1 MKSRLD
7 FETLNKYQ
15 TFSYH
20 TFPYFFQSHVA
31 SRIIIGNLLGSGTV
45 PCFLLMKGRLLLS
58 GSGKCH
64 AAPAFWHTI
73 SILTRQHV
81 GKTLVLWYMV
91 HQQNAMQPIR
101 AYSKLLLLWI
111 HGKWK
116 VGSTLQSFVTNYS
129 KKCQFQTAYQTAMKI
144 ILYYLELK
152 LYK

>member
-1 MKSRLD
+1 
-7 FETLNKYQ
+7 
-15 TFSYH
+15 
-20 TFPYFFQSHVA
+20 
-31 SRIIIGNLLGSGTV
+31 
-45 PCFLLMKGRLLLS
+45 MKGRLLLRS

-111 HGKWK
+111 HGKCK
-116 VGSTLQSFVTNYS
+116 VGSTTPVRQLFEKRIHFKMGIRLQLESFSAVNAEIVQIT
-129 KKCQFQTAYQTAMKI
+129 
-144 ILYYLELK
+144 ILHFCLFGQLSILK
-152 LYK
+152 LATPTIMTLWTKRTLFSFWMAGHEAKNKVGR